1 MGPSRAPSRPSSD
14 AKQERPIPE
23 RGGKNHKDKSGAD
36 PSRNYE
42 PEGTHRRWE
51 KVREGRHGGLRFFEQ
66 ILPEN
71 WNSGYH
77 DLRMNE

>member
-14 AKQERPIPE
+14 AKQEGRSLRAAAKLPLT
-23 RGGKNHKDKSGAD
+23 SGVD